1 MNYNFHYLLMAN
13 QSIFHRGVFS
23 KLKDTGLTLGQP
35 KVLDYLKDNDGA
47 SQKEIA
53 IGCHVEPAS
62 LTVILNGME
71 DKGLIERKNING
83 NRRTIHVYM
92 TQKGKNMQKEIDEAF
107 SFMEDIAFKNIS
119 LEEKNNFLEV
129 FEKIYTNLLDKKGD
143 L

>member
-1 MNYNFHYLLMAN
+1 MDYNFHYLLMAN

-92 TQKGKNMQKEIDEAF
+92 TQKG
-107 SFMEDIAFKNIS
+107 
-119 LEEKNNFLEV
+119 
-129 FEKIYTNLLDKKGD
+129 
-143 L
+143 